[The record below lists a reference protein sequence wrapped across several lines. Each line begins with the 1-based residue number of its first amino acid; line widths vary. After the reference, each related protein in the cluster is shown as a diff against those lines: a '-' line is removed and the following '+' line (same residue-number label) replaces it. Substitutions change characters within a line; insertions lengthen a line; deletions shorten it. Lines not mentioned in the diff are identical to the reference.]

1 MQNCLITV
9 LFSLL
14 THSRIQFVLVSHCVI
29 KEKNIKNTSQDKLG
43 KYYTRQSQQTSL
55 HAPVNG
61 AATWRFNGVISLP
74 VYCECFMTIVSPEC
88 CNGNKYRDIVTKKL
102 THEIE
107 NRYVPARIS

>member
-1 MQNCLITV
+1 MQNYLITV

-29 KEKNIKNTSQDKLG
+29 KENIKNTYQDKLG

-61 AATWRFNGVISLP
+61 AATWRFNGVISQSYYP
-74 VYCECFMTIVSPEC
+74 STVNVS
-88 CNGNKYRDIVTKKL
+88 
-102 THEIE
+102 
-107 NRYVPARIS
+107 